1 VQRNVAADRVTL
13 DWVTSP
19 CLVLAALLAITLLAL
34 GLRLGRLTFQPLW
47 WDEGTSVY
55 FASQPLGDLTAATA
69 ADIHP
74 PLYYLLLHFWMLLCG
89 RGEAALRLFSVV
101 IGTLTIPL
109 IYLVGR
115 CLFDARTALLAALL
129 LALSPFHV
137 YYSQEVRMYALVTLL
152 GLVSVYLMLRLL
164 EEPNP
169 QPLPFEGRGASPPRV
184 GEGLGERSDRIGD
197 GLGERSAWLG
207 YVLAT
212 SLAMYTHYYAAFI
225 PLFQTIFVLLHW
237 RRYRAILGWWLLAQV
252 ALVLLYVP
260 WVVYAGDILVRYVLG
275 KVAIEHYIPLG
286 PLEFL
291 WQAIVALGLGHSASL
306 AWLQP
311 ASLVF
316 LILAVLGAV
325 AGYQKPDNPLP
336 CQRRGRAGVGVAG
349 GRIFV
354 ALYLL
359 VPIIGAY
366 LIDLAFPF
374 SPLGFQRL
382 FLFALPAY
390 LLLVA
395 RGISDFGF
403 RISDFALRKR
413 IALFQIRNPQS
424 AIRNPQSAICNLQS
438 TIILALCSLLFVLA
452 LADFYTVPRY
462 SRRDYR
468 PLMAQLSALARPE
481 DVVLC
486 LYPWQA
492 GYLQSYG
499 REPLP
504 SLRYASIEEVRR
516 WASEPPALTRSLDD
530 LLARY
535 PRLWF
540 PAYQEAGRDLE
551 ERIVEYLSQQAYP
564 LSGDW
569 FGDSRLFF
577 YATGSPTAETPL
589 QANFDDRLLL
599 IGAALGEEPLEAG
612 RDVLPIALRWQ
623 RLRPLEG
630 EYRLALRLA
639 DGAGYTWAQQDSAPV
654 AGLRPFATWADGE
667 VVTDRHGLL
676 IPAGTPP
683 GNYYLKLSVYDVTT
697 GHSLSLRDTA
707 GRLQGSELTLATIQV
722 QKATYAPPIEA
733 LFIPHP
739 LRADFAAPDRTIR
752 LLGYATGEA
761 PLRPGEKLP
770 VTLFWQ
776 ALGTGERDYVLTIQ
790 LQDGQ
795 GKLWGLA
802 ETPGAYPTS
811 RWSAGELVK
820 GQYAVR
826 LPPDAPDGEY
836 KLLVGLFDPATRARL
851 AVGRG
856 DAVALRTA
864 QAIGRKHVY
873 ATLAPSHPVAARLG
887 DVAELLGYDL
897 EAASETQPGGTLRL
911 VLYWQAL
918 KSMDISFTVF
928 VHLVDTQG
936 RSAGQQDTL
945 PAGGE
950 APTVTWLPSEIIVD
964 VHELT
969 VRPEA
974 APGDYTLHLGLYDAA
989 TGARLPAYDAAGQP
1003 LGDSLRLTTVQVR
1016 P

>member
-1 VQRNVAADRVTL
+1 MGQRNAAWARATL
-13 DWVTSP
+13 DWVASP
-19 CLVLAALLAITLLAL
+19 RLALAALLTITLLAL

-55 FASQPLGDLTAATA
+55 FASQPLSDLTAATA

-74 PLYYLLLHFWMLLCG
+74 PFYYLLLHFWMLLCG

-101 IGTLTIPL
+101 IGALTIPL
-109 IYLVGR
+109 LYGVGR
-115 CLFDARTALLAALL
+115 RLFDTRTALLAALL

-152 GLVSVYLMLRLL
+152 GLASVYLMLRLL
-164 EEPNP
+164 EGPV
-169 QPLPFEGRGASPPRV
+169 LSPPRV
-184 GEGLGERSDRIGD
+184 GEGSGERSYRIGE
-197 GLGERSAWLG
+197 GLGERSAWVG

-212 SLAMYTHYYAAFI
+212 SLAMYTHYYAAFL
-225 PLFQTIFVLLHW
+225 PLLQTIFVLFHW
-237 RRYRAILGWWLLAQV
+237 RRYRTILGRWLLAQA
-252 ALVLLYVP
+252 ALIVLYVP
-260 WVVYAGDILVRYVLG
+260 WVVYAGGILVRYVLG
-275 KVAIEHYIPLG
+275 KVAIEHYAPLG
-286 PLEFL
+286 PLDFL
-291 WQAIVALGLGHSASL
+291 WPAIVAFALGHSASL

-316 LILAVLGAV
+316 LALAMLGAIAV
-325 AGYQKPDNPLP
+325 WRQGKLSL
-336 CQRRGRAGVGVAG
+336 
-349 GRIFV
+349 V

-359 VPIIGAY
+359 VPVAGAY

-374 SPLGFQRL
+374 SPQGFQRL

-395 RGISDFGF
+395 RGIADC
-403 RISDFALRKR
+403 RLPIADLRSGTT
-413 IALFQIRNPQS
+413 QSVS
-424 AIRNPQSAICNLQS
+424 AIGHLPSAIYHRPSAICHLPS
-438 TIILALCSLLFVLA
+438 AIVLALCSLLFALA
-452 LADFYTVPRY
+452 LADFYTAPRY
-462 SRRDYR
+462 PRRDYR

-516 WASEPPALTRSLDD
+516 WSDDPPALARSLDD

-577 YATGSPTAETPL
+577 YATGSPGAETPR

-599 IGAALGEEPLEAG
+599 LGAALGEGPVEAG
-612 RDVLPIALRWQ
+612 RGVLPIALRWQ
-623 RLRPLEG
+623 RLRPLED

-639 DGAGYTWAQQDSAPV
+639 DDTGHTWAQQDSAPV

-667 VVTDRHGLL
+667 VISDRHGLL
-676 IPAGTPP
+676 VPAGTPP
-683 GNYYLKLSVYDVTT
+683 GNYQLRLSVYNAST
-697 GHSLSLRDTA
+697 GQSLSLRDTTS
-707 GRLQGSELTLATIQV
+707 RLQGTELTLATIPV
-722 QKATYAPPIEA
+722 QKATYSPPSEA
-733 LFIPHP
+733 LFIPHSR
-739 LRADFAAPDRTIR
+739 RADFVAPDRTLR
-752 LLGYATGEA
+752 LLGYGTGEA

-776 ALGTGERDYVLTIQ
+776 ALGTGERDYVLTLQ
-790 LQDGQ
+790 LQDRQ

-802 ETPGAYPTS
+802 ETPGPYPTS

-820 GQYAVR
+820 GQYEVR

-836 KLLVGLFDPATRARL
+836 TLLVGLFDPATKARL

-856 DAVALRTA
+856 DAVALRTV
-864 QAIGRKHVY
+864 QAVGRKHVY
-873 ATLAPSHPVAARLG
+873 TTPSPSHPAAARLG

-897 EAASETQPGGTLRL
+897 ETAESRPGGTLRL
-911 VLYWQAL
+911 VLYWRAL
-918 KSMDISFTVF
+918 QSTDISFTVF
-928 VHLVDTQG
+928 VHLVDSQG
-936 RSAGQQDTL
+936 RSVGQQDTL
-945 PAGGE
+945 PAGGT
-950 APTVTWLPSEIIVD
+950 APTVTWLPGEIIVD
-964 VHELT
+964 LHELT

-974 APGDYTLHLGLYDAA
+974 IPGEYTIIIGLYDAV

-1003 LGDSLRLTTVQVR
+1003 MGDSLRLATAQVR